1 MNVQE
6 LYEDPA
12 LEGALGGVE
21 PFAKAHGLSRKQAEK
36 ELQSVFS
43 YTLHK
48 PRRKRFPTLPT
59 MVYGRDEQWQL
70 DLVDMQK
77 LSKWNKGMKY
87 LLTVIDVFSK
97 AAWAEPIK
105 NKGAKEM
112 VSALERIKK
121 RLHPRR
127 PLRVQTDKGSEFDNA
142 AVQAWFK
149 KEGWDHFSTE
159 GDSKASVVERWHR
172 TLKQRMYRYFTAQ
185 NTLKYLGALP
195 QLINTYNTTYHRS
208 IGMKPLE
215 VKPSNELK
223 VWKRLYKTTRQRVKP
238 PKLRKGDKV
247 RLNKKHRP
255 FKKEYL
261 PGWTEEVFLVTK
273 VRRLPIPSYKVSEW
287 DGTPIKGTFYEQ
299 DLQKVQA
306 DDNSLFR
313 VEKILKRKKGQV
325 LVRWKGWPSKYDS
338 WIPADNGKKKN
349 KTA

>member
-12 LEGALGGVE
+12 LEGALGRVE
-21 PFAKAHGLSRKQAEK
+21 PFAKAHGLFRKQAEK
-36 ELQSVFS
+36 ELQSVLS

-59 MVYGRDEQWQL
+59 MVYGRDEQRQL

-97 AAWAEPIK
+97 AAWAEPID

-121 RLHPRR
+121 RLQPRR
-127 PLRVQTDKGSEFDNA
+127 PLRVQTDKGSEFYNA

-185 NTLKYLGALP
+185 NALKYLGALP

-223 VWKRLYKTTRQRVKP
+223 VWKRLYKNTQQRVKLL
-238 PKLRKGDKV
+238 KLCKGDKV

-273 VRRLPIPSYKVSEW
+273 VRRRPIPSYKVSEW

-306 DDNSLFR
+306 DDDSLFR

-325 LVRWKGWPSKYDS
+325 LVRWKGCPSKYDS

>member
-1 MNVQE
+1 
-6 LYEDPA
+6 
-12 LEGALGGVE
+12 
-21 PFAKAHGLSRKQAEK
+21 
-36 ELQSVFS
+36 
-43 YTLHK
+43 
-48 PRRKRFPTLPT
+48 
-59 MVYGRDEQWQL
+59 
-70 DLVDMQK
+70 
-77 LSKWNKGMKY
+77 
-87 LLTVIDVFSK
+87 
-97 AAWAEPIK
+97 
-105 NKGAKEM
+105 M
-112 VSALERIKK
+112 VSVLERIKK

-127 PLRVQTDKGSEFDNA
+127 PLRVQTDKGSEFYNA

-287 DGTPIKGTFYEQ
+287 DGTPIKGTFYGQ
-299 DLQKVQA
+299 DLQRVQA
-306 DDNSLFR
+306 DDDSLFR